1 MPLLRFAGALG
12 LAGLLIAFAPARA
25 EQMNLRAGSPL
36 GNVDL
41 NGLGIT
47 SLTLTPRRNVDVPG
61 NGLLPVQNVKCTLL
75 VDGVM
80 QFRRTQPITANLG
93 DYRRNY
99 NDRFQFNLTILGPDP
114 DDDDDIIEL
123 PFLECE
129 LPQRR
134 RGATSDQMTLA
145 ELQGYLSELF
155 LVQAKAKVMQPFQ
168 PEEEE
173 E

>member
-1 MPLLRFAGALG
+1 MPLPRFVLLFGLVGLG
-12 LAGLLIAFAPARA
+12 TFAVPTRA

-61 NGLLPVQNVKCTLL
+61 NGPLPLQNVRCKLL

-80 QFRRTQPITANLG
+80 QLRRTQPIRANLG
-93 DYRRNY
+93 DYRQNY
-99 NDRFQFNLTILGPDP
+99 NDRFQFNLTMLGPDP
-114 DDDDDIIEL
+114 DDDDEVIEL

-134 RGATSDQMTLA
+134 RGENADQMTLA